1 MKTFY
6 KIEEL
11 LQIACDGVIGSGPR
25 LFIPIFMISWKIF
38 EIQNNNVCKFNSSKD
53 YLKLKHRFK
62 EFVK

>member
-1 MKTFY
+1 MKYY

-11 LQIACDGVIGSGPR
+11 LQIGRYGIVSSGPQ
-25 LFIPIFMISWKIF
+25 LYKNIFGDVWKIF

-53 YLKLKHRFK
+53 HSNIKHRFK